1 MATPARAAPH
11 NGLPMLDL
19 YLSELRR
26 FRNSAAIYAAASL
39 LVLILLGQLV
49 DIATAPRELHQVMLI
64 LAMLSGLGFA
74 AYQFGTYRQP
84 SRWIW
89 LQHRPLH
96 RARILAA
103 IALASVTLVVLAMAL
118 PLFVALAAQDLF
130 TYRVIDQRH
139 YAGAAYLALS
149 ALSAWLVGAY
159 IVLHRSRWA
168 FVILVLPIL
177 LTMHLAEA
185 RTVLA
190 LSLLCNALLLLLVYT
205 VFRPNRHTAN
215 DAAATIGTAVPL
227 QAGFYLALLW
237 AGSTLFQVGQMLAG
251 VHPLS
256 SEHAARGGLIEAV
269 NFDAREA
276 IQAGLAG
283 AADPRAPAWKAALTE
298 KNTANAGPDLR
309 QFAVRNP
316 VTTVGTIMFVD
327 HAQNAWTFSHDRMMY
342 SGLNLRTHAFQGWYG
357 ARGLGDTGA
366 FDSQPVPLRDNR
378 GTGYLANAHDLYQLL
393 GTGRELRHVLHVMGA
408 EQLGGGIAVLGGRM
422 AVLTNRRLVILEG
435 DGPLPSVVASI
446 ALPLPFGDLERTDVA
461 QIADGMLVSLVYGHR
476 RLDGVAGAPQ
486 LTYLVNSSGQVRQVA
501 RRELAHDFHVLFEHK
516 DWWLSPVLHALVNL
530 PAVLVDKG
538 IVPDDGV
545 SRFEPLT
552 RERPAAAWMAAIVAA
567 LVAAAGAAWWT
578 RRSNMPPRARAAWCA
593 ACLLLG
599 FPALLSLMVLRP
611 REQSV
616 AAAATRAA
624 PLTPI

>member
-1 MATPARAAPH
+1 
-11 NGLPMLDL
+11 MLDL

-26 FRNSAAIYAAASL
+26 FRNSAAIYAAATL
-39 LVLILLGQLV
+39 LILILLGQLM
-49 DIATAPRELHQVMLI
+49 DIATAPRELHQVMLV
-64 LAMLSGLGFA
+64 LYMLSGLGFA

-103 IALASVTLVVLAMAL
+103 IALASVTLIALAMAL
-118 PLFVALAAQDLF
+118 PLFVALAAQDIF
-130 TYRVIDQRH
+130 THRVIDQRH

-168 FVILVLPIL
+168 FVIMVLPIL
-177 LTMHLAEA
+177 LTMHMAA
-185 RTVLA
+185 SSTVLA

-205 VFRPNRHTAN
+205 VFRPNRFTAN

-256 SEHAARGGLIEAV
+256 SDHAARGGFIEAV
-269 NFDAREA
+269 AFDPREA
-276 IQAGLAG
+276 IHAGLAG
-283 AADPRAPAWKAALTE
+283 ASDPRATAWKAALTG

-316 VTTVGTIMFVD
+316 VTTVGTIMFID
-327 HAQNAWTFSHDRMMY
+327 NAQNAWTFSHDRMMF
-342 SGLNLRTHAFQGWYG
+342 SGLNRRTHAYQGWYG

-378 GTGYLANAHDLYQLL
+378 GGGYLVTAHDIHELL
-393 GTGRELRHVLHVMGA
+393 GTGSQLRHLLHVDGA
-408 EQLGGGIAVLGGRM
+408 EQLGGGIAVLGKRT
-422 AVLTNRRLVILEG
+422 AVLTNRRVLILDAG
-435 DGPLPSVVASI
+435 GALPSIVASI
-446 ALPLPFGDLERTDVA
+446 PLPLPFGDLERTDVA
-461 QIADGMLVSLVYGHR
+461 QVADGMLVSLVYGHR
-476 RLDGVAGAPQ
+476 RLDGVTGAPQ
-486 LTYLVNSSGQVRQVA
+486 LTYLVDNAGQVRQVA

-516 DWWLSPVLHALVNL
+516 DWWLSPVLNALVNL
-530 PAVLVDKG
+530 PAILVDKG

-552 RERPAAAWMAAIVAA
+552 RERPGAAWMAAIVAA
-567 LVAAAGAAWWT
+567 LVAALGAAWWT
-578 RRSNMPPRARAAWCA
+578 RRSAMPQRERAAWYA

-599 FPALLSLMVLRP
+599 CPALLSLMVLRP
-611 REQSV
+611 RERAV
-616 AAAATRAA
+616 EAKAA
-624 PLTPI
+624 PLPAVASS